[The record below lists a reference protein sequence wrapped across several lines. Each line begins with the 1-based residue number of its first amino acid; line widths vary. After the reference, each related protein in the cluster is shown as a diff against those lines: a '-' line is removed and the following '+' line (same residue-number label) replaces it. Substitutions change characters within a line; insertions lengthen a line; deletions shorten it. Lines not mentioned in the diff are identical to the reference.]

1 MKQSGR
7 VYLCQ
12 NEKDENNLKKES
24 IGIPM
29 RREDGWMEIE
39 IGEFFC
45 GEADEEVL
53 MSLMEVGYQLK
64 GGLIVEGVEIR
75 PKIIV

>member
-1 MKQSGR
+1 M
-7 VYLCQ
+7 
-12 NEKDENNLKKES
+12 KKES

-39 IGEFFC
+39 MGEFFC